1 MSSKPN
7 KDEIL
12 KFSTLIDQLAI
23 KLDCTRLDAIVYHC
37 EESGLEIEIAGTL
50 LSNALKSKIREESEL
65 VNLVKKSAKLPI

>member
-7 KDEIL
+7 KEEIL
-12 KFSTLIDQLAI
+12 KFSTLIEQLAI
-23 KLDCTRLDAIVYHC
+23 KLDCTRLDAIVHHC
-37 EESGLEIEIAGTL
+37 DESGLEIEIASTL